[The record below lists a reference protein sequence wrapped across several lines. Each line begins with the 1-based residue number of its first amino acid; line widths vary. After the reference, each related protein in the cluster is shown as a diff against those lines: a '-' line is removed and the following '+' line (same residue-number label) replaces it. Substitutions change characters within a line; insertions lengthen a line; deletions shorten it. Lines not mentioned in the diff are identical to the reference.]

1 MTWIPLLLADKS
13 TTLRYLVLRNLL
25 HKEESNEEV
34 QELEG
39 ISTSYTKF
47 VGNPFYNMFHKGR
60 DAAIQ
65 DMDDEYEPRLDEID
79 ESEKMNDPYFNNE
92 E

>member
-1 MTWIPLLLADKS
+1 MIIQLANGRIIECS
-13 TTLRYLVLRNLL
+13 TEVYLSLTD
-25 HKEESNEEV
+25 EEV

-79 ESEKMNDPYFNNE
+79 EREKMNDPYFNNE

>member
-1 MTWIPLLLADKS
+1 MIIQLANGRIIECS
-13 TTLRYLVLRNLL
+13 TEVYLSLTD
-25 HKEESNEEV
+25 EEV

-79 ESEKMNDPYFNNE
+79 EREKMNDPYFNNE
-92 E
+92 EQSSNHP

>member
-1 MTWIPLLLADKS
+1 MIIQLANGRIIECS
-13 TTLRYLVLRNLL
+13 TEVYLSLTD
-25 HKEESNEEV
+25 EEV

>member
-1 MTWIPLLLADKS
+1 MIIQLANGRIIECS
-13 TTLRYLVLRNLL
+13 TEVYLSLTD
-25 HKEESNEEV
+25 EEV

-60 DAAIQ
+60 DAAIH
-65 DMDDEYEPRLDEID
+65 DMDDEYEPRLEEID
-79 ESEKMNDPYFNNE
+79 EREKMNDPYFNNE

>member
-1 MTWIPLLLADKS
+1 
-13 TTLRYLVLRNLL
+13 
-25 HKEESNEEV
+25 
-34 QELEG
+34 
-39 ISTSYTKF
+39 